1 MSQNHNA
8 SDDNIRY
15 RQWNQNSPTQMHQ
28 LVITESRNRPTH
40 PHIEKYKSTD
50 FNKQHDNSNY
60 IRQVYTPIFNSPRH
74 SRIVVTSEKQD
85 R

>member
-28 LVITESRNRPTH
+28 LVITESRNRPSY
-40 PHIEKYKSTD
+40 PHKDKNEETG
-50 FNKQHDNSNY
+50 F
-60 IRQVYTPIFNSPRH
+60 
-74 SRIVVTSEKQD
+74 
-85 R
+85 